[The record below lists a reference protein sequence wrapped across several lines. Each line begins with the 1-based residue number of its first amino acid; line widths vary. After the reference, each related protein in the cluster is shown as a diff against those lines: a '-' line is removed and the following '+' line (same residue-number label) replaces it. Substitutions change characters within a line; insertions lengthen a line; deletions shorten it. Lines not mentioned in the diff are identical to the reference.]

1 MQTTTNP
8 NAGQP
13 RREALARGH
22 AYLKAIPI
30 GLLALGG
37 MAVGSATE
45 QTLSVASTWQLP
57 REPKAVC
64 FALSPDAD
72 SLALMRTNGEVE
84 IWSTLTHQPLRK
96 VAAEAKP
103 NDRFALS
110 LLFSPDGKWLAI
122 LSGGPL
128 PVISAAGG
136 TNGIAIGESGEE
148 FHRVRFSGDGR
159 RLLVAGK
166 TERVIG
172 LPGGERIGVF
182 QAQSPGVAGRPVL
195 RPLSRHG
202 QPPRP
207 IRSWSCA
214 LSPDGS
220 EVALGQQFYEVE
232 RWDVATGECRGFV
245 KLSAA
250 ALLSTS
256 HQVSALNYAPSGG
269 RLVAVLNGNQWD
281 VALAE
286 RDGTWRTLLFQ
297 TPLGQKRSDYRR
309 AIKDAFFT
317 PDGKEIVLVAEKLEV
332 GKGPL
337 GALSAKSVGAEVQFL
352 DVVTGVVTRRLEG
365 PRACF
370 FSQAW
375 VSADGRRLMV
385 LQRSY
390 TMTPRTHAERQAQH
404 LLEANCAAALLT
416 VPLDRHSYASPP

>member
-1 MQTTTNP
+1 MKP
-8 NAGQP
+8 I
-13 RREALARGH
+13 ALWIF
-22 AYLKAIPI
+22 LW
-30 GLLALGG
+30 LFVLGA
-37 MAVGSATE
+37 MAVSSANE

-64 FALSPDAD
+64 FALSPDFD
-72 SLALMRTNGEVE
+72 NLALMRTNGDVE
-84 IWSTLTHQPLRK
+84 IWNTLTHGPIRK
-96 VAAEAKP
+96 IAAEPKP

-110 LLFSPDGKWLAI
+110 LLFSPDGHWLAV

-128 PVISAAGG
+128 RLIPLAGG
-136 TNGIAIGESGEE
+136 TNGIVIGESGEK
-148 FHRVRFSGDGR
+148 FNKARFSGDGR

-172 LPGGERIGVF
+172 PPGGEPIGLF

-202 QPPRP
+202 RPPRP

-256 HQVSALNYAPSGG
+256 HQVTALNYSPRGG
-269 RLVAVLNGNQWD
+269 QLVAVLNGNQWD

-286 RDGTWRTLLFQ
+286 PDGTWRTLLRQ
-297 TPLGQKRSDYRR
+297 TPLGQKQTDYRR
-309 AIKDAFFT
+309 AIQDAFFT
-317 PDGKEIVLVAEKLEV
+317 PDGKEIVLVAEKLEL
-332 GKGPL
+332 GKDPFEML
-337 GALSAKSVGAEVQFL
+337 GAKSVGAEVQFL
-352 DVVTGVVTRRLEG
+352 DVATGVVTRRLDR

-390 TMTPRTHAERQAQH
+390 AIAPRTHAERQSQH
-404 LLEANCAAALLT
+404 LLEANAPAALLT
-416 VPLDRHSYASPP
+416 VPLEQHSATSPP

>member
-1 MQTTTNP
+1 M
-8 NAGQP
+8 
-13 RREALARGH
+13 
-22 AYLKAIPI
+22 KPI
-30 GLLALGG
+30 VLWIFLWLVVLGG
-37 MAVGSATE
+37 MAVGSANE
-45 QTLSVASTWQLP
+45 QTLSVTSTWQLP
-57 REPKAVC
+57 REQKALC
-64 FALSPDAD
+64 FALSPDLD
-72 SLALMRTNGEVE
+72 SLALMRTNGDVE
-84 IWSTLTHQPLRK
+84 IWSTITRELRRK
-96 VAAEAKP
+96 VTAEATP
-103 NDRFALS
+103 SDVLFTHS
-110 LLFSPDGKWLAI
+110 LLYSPDGHWLAV

-128 PVISAAGG
+128 RLIPLAGG
-136 TNGIAIGESGEE
+136 TNGIVIGESGEE
-148 FHRVRFSGDGR
+148 FHRARFNGDGR

-182 QAQSPGVAGRPVL
+182 QAQSPGGAGRPVL

-256 HQVSALNYAPSGG
+256 HQVSALDYAPSGG
-269 RLVAVLNGNQWD
+269 QLVAVLNGNQWD

-286 RDGTWRTLLFQ
+286 RDGTWRSLLHQ
-297 TPLGQKRSDYRR
+297 TPLGQEQSDYRR

-337 GALSAKSVGAEVQFL
+337 GALSAKSVGAEVQFR

-365 PRACF
+365 PSSCF

-375 VSADGRRLMV
+375 ISADRRRLMV

-390 TMTPRTHAERQAQH
+390 VIAPRTHAERQSQH
-404 LLEANCAAALLT
+404 LLEANAPAALLT
-416 VPLDRHSYASPP
+416 VPLERHSATSLP

>member
-1 MQTTTNP
+1 M
-8 NAGQP
+8 
-13 RREALARGH
+13 
-22 AYLKAIPI
+22 KPI
-30 GLLALGG
+30 MLWIFLWLFVLSG
-37 MAVGSATE
+37 MAVGSANE

-57 REPKAVC
+57 REPKALS
-64 FALSPDAD
+64 FALSPDLD
-72 SLALMRTNGEVE
+72 SLALMRTNGDVE

-128 PVISAAGG
+128 RVISAAGG
-136 TNGIAIGESGEE
+136 TNGTVIGESGEK
-148 FHRVRFSGDGR
+148 FYRARFSGDGR

-172 LPGGERIGVF
+172 LPGGERIGVL

-195 RPLSRHG
+195 RPLARHG

-269 RLVAVLNGNQWD
+269 RLFAVLNGNQWD
-281 VALAE
+281 VVLAE
-286 RDGTWRTLLFQ
+286 RDGTWRALLHS
-297 TPLGQKRSDYRR
+297 TPLGQKQTDYRR

-332 GKGPL
+332 GKDPFEML
-337 GALSAKSVGAEVQFL
+337 GAKSVGAEVQFR

-365 PRACF
+365 PSSCF

-375 VSADGRRLMV
+375 ISADGRRLIV
-385 LQRSY
+385 LQRRY
-390 TMTPRTHAERQAQH
+390 AIAPRTHAERQSQH
-404 LLEANCAAALLT
+404 LREADCPTALLT
-416 VPLDRHSYASPP
+416 VPLERRSATSPP